1 MAWVLPQ
8 ELHLGVLLIMIILS
22 NQCMPDTRGAFYIFT
37 ALIFKHMTQLLSIPT
52 LEMRQLM
59 PTEAK

>member
-1 MAWVLPQ
+1 
-8 ELHLGVLLIMIILS
+8 MIILLS
-22 NQCMPDTRGAFYIFT
+22 NQCMPGTRGAFYIFT